1 MKNEGISKSLNIRV
15 VENPITVEAILPSFH
30 YQFDGV
36 KVLKESEDMY
46 KSLVEFL
53 KTNEE
58 LIPADSYV
66 SKSDYI
72 KGFQKSLSL
81 VRLWIDSMYI
91 EDEEE

>member
-46 KSLVEFL
+46 KNLIEFL
-53 KTNEE
+53 TTNEE

-72 KGFQKSLSL
+72 RGFQKSLSL

-91 EDEEE
+91 ENKGE

>member
-1 MKNEGISKSLNIRV
+1 MKNEGTSKSLNIRI

-46 KSLVEFL
+46 KNLIEFL
-53 KTNEE
+53 TTNEE
-58 LIPADSYV
+58 LIPADSCV

-72 KGFQKSLSL
+72 RGFQKSLSL

-91 EDEEE
+91 EDKGE